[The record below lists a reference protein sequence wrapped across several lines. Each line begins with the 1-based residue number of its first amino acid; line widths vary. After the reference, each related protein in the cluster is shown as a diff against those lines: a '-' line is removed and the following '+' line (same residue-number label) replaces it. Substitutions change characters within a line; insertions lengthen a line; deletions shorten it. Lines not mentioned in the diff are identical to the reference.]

1 MEGISEL
8 PSPHK
13 PGGQRRNAGR
23 LVRIRRPNTQDME
36 ALVVQ
41 QAGHLY
47 LTTPYRQP
55 PENDFCSKVDCL
67 YCHRLRMQKLMK
79 PSPWARGNHP
89 TPRHTHYHAPI
100 LPIIKQGRCLIKR
113 RNLKTPRSRRKATVI
128 HLPPLTGEN
137 MTVHRAKGGLPWYA
151 NKTPLGGISWVN
163 ADVTEPST
171 AADGI
176 KLSANVLHLEE
187 IQLEEPQG
195 DEDGRKTGN
204 EEEGED
210 KLRQLEEAPKE
221 NVLQDISDSD
231 KSSVRSVDTV
241 VSKDTGIGTA
251 TAFSE
256 EVTVPSLSNIKVFR
270 PKDNFADGTDDTSTT
285 EETASSNE
293 ENEGTEYGNRGD
305 GTEITE
311 EVRENDVIEEEKQTV
326 VDELN
331 LYEPSLEDTSKQDP
345 PPEPHEIDGE
355 LVCTKEGCS
364 CAYNKDSP
372 QKQSKTSSSPDLH
385 QLENLAQNAD
395 DGTENINEVA
405 TSRPNDNDFDIE
417 KNELG
422 EDSDLDREG
431 DSDEDREDADVKSE
445 DSHSPLKENDVRRGD
460 TPQFFDI
467 SKRAWLHDRPPQS
480 PPRTPPPPQRIR
492 TPVRIV
498 RTPSNVSA
506 KAGSGEPSNVEMSPP
521 PSLPPEEIPVEEE
534 EEEEEGDWQEQIE
547 VSVQMKEPEPP
558 PPSPTPEPPE
568 EPELAWDEEEKEEEE
583 QPKPPSP
590 PPTPPREPTP
600 PPREPTPPPREAT
613 PPPREPTPPPREPTP
628 PPREPTPPPREPTP
642 PPEPEKEPTPPPSP
656 PPVEKTPTPPPPL
669 PPPEVEEEP
678 VEVAPPLVE
687 EEPPP
692 PTPSPEPVV
701 EEPPPEVEEPPTME
715 EEEAEPEPE
724 PEPEPVEVKEVKIE
738 EVEVVEPP
746 RTPAEKSDEEM
757 EEPATEAP
765 PEEEDGKKGRKK
777 SAKGKKKKKRKAPPK
792 VEKTPVPALMMDPSE
807 ILNMEMK
814 MRRKNLLENK
824 AENDAIVAEVQEF
837 EVKRPKQQAW
847 LQGRLALSRQIS
859 RFELP
864 MDMRLLEGMSP
875 IEYLSNYCIVSKR
888 RQNLY
893 KQSFSKADRDRDG
906 VINVKELDKALKQIH
921 VDGVTTEQVQK
932 ILDVIQATDDTKFDA
947 KLFTAVCALA
957 ERMLYT
963 YFVTEDTDDIMYSQK
978 ERVEDADFCA
988 LEWKLHGVKVN
999 PPIRKLLQML

>member
-1 MEGISEL
+1 MCPPHVL
-8 PSPHK
+8 PF
-13 PGGQRRNAGR
+13 
-23 LVRIRRPNTQDME
+23 V
-36 ALVVQ
+36 
-41 QAGHLY
+41 
-47 LTTPYRQP
+47 
-55 PENDFCSKVDCL
+55 F
-67 YCHRLRMQKLMK
+67 
-79 PSPWARGNHP
+79 
-89 TPRHTHYHAPI
+89 PRV
-100 LPIIKQGRCLIKR
+100 LPFVSHIQR

-137 MTVHRAKGGLPWYA
+137 MTVHRAKGGLSWYA

-171 AADGI
+171 AADGN
-176 KLSANVLHLEE
+176 KLSANGEVLHLEE
-187 IQLEEPQG
+187 IQLEEAKG

-204 EEEGED
+204 EKEGED
-210 KLRQLEEAPKE
+210 KLRLLEEASKE
-221 NVLQDISDSD
+221 NVLPDISDSD

-256 EVTVPSLSNIKVFR
+256 EVTVPSLSNLKVFR
-270 PKDNFADGTDDTSTT
+270 PKDNFVDGTDETSTT
-285 EETASSNE
+285 DETASSNE
-293 ENEGTEYGNRGD
+293 ENDGTEDGNRGD
-305 GTEITE
+305 EAEITE
-311 EVRENDVIEEEKQTV
+311 EVREDDVVDVEKRTV

-331 LYEPSLEDTSKQDP
+331 LDEPSLEDTSENHP
-345 PPEPHEIDGE
+345 PPEPQGIDGE

-364 CAYNKDSP
+364 CAYNNDSP
-372 QKQSKTSSSPDLH
+372 QKQSPKTSSSSDLH
-385 QLENLAQNAD
+385 LQNLVQNAG

-405 TSRPNDNDFDIE
+405 TSNDNDFDIE

-422 EDSDLDREG
+422 DLDREG
-431 DSDEDREDADVKSE
+431 DSDEDREEADAKSE

-480 PPRTPPPPQRIR
+480 PPRSPPPPQRIR

-506 KAGSGEPSNVEMSPP
+506 KAGSGEPSTVEMSPP
-521 PSLPPEEIPVEEE
+521 PSLPAEEEIPVEEE

-656 PPVEKTPTPPPPL
+656 PPVEKTPTPPPPS

-724 PEPEPVEVKEVKIE
+724 PEPEPVPEPVEVKEVKIE